1 MGKRAP
7 PPPDYAATAR
17 EQATASRNITEQQ
30 TWANRP
36 DQRTPFGNTTW
47 SNTPEWDEST
57 QQNLN
62 RWTQTTTLDP
72 RSQGALDSQL
82 DLQRGRSDIAGSM
95 LGRVGNELGSMMDW
109 DQFQQGGQAPN
120 APNLQT
126 GVNQQNVS
134 PEQLQRGLDF
144 SGAHQVGPAQFQQGL
159 DFSGAHQVGPA
170 QFQQGLDFSG
180 AQQVGPE
187 QLQRGLDFSGAQQ
200 IDPSQAYVQRA
211 EGAINDRFSAR
222 NEPRFGREQANLETQ
237 LRNRGVKPG
246 DEAYDRSLSD
256 LRQGQNDAREQSQYQ
271 AIIGSGQE
279 GSRMFGMDMNARQQQ
294 VNEAGQRGAFANQ
307 AATNQF
313 GMGLNLRQQQTGELG
328 QQGAF
333 ANQAAGSQF
342 GSGLNLRQQQV
353 GEAGQQGAFSNQ
365 AVGNQFGLGMNLRQ
379 QEVGELGQQGAFA
392 NQSAANQFGMGSSAS
407 GQNFS
412 QGLQAAQFGNNAQQA
427 GFGNQ
432 MQASNYQSQLRQQQ
446 IAEEMQQRGFSLN
459 EVNALLTGQQVGMP
473 SMPNFNTANRGDTPQ
488 LNQAAQN
495 TYQAGLD
502 SANSQNAFIGSLV
515 GAAASPFKAGLP
527 F

>member
-1 MGKRAP
+1 MSKRAP
-7 PPPDYAATAR
+7 KPPDYAATAR

-47 SNTPEWDEST
+47 SNTPQWDEST

-62 RWTQTTTLDP
+62 RWTQSTTLDP

-95 LGRVGNELGSMMDW
+95 LGRVGNELGSTMDW
-109 DQFQQGGQAPN
+109 NQFQQGGQAPT

-134 PEQLQRGLDF
+134 PEQLQR
-144 SGAHQVGPAQFQQGL
+144 GL

-246 DEAYDRSLSD
+246 DEAYDRSLAD

-279 GSRMFGMDMNARQQQ
+279 GSRMFGMDMSA
-294 VNEAGQRGAFANQ
+294 
-307 AATNQF
+307 
-313 GMGLNLRQQQTGELG
+313 
-328 QQGAF
+328 
-333 ANQAAGSQF
+333 
-342 GSGLNLRQQQV
+342 RQQQV
-353 GEAGQQGAFSNQ
+353 GET
-365 AVGNQFGLGMNLRQ
+365 
-379 QEVGELGQQGAFA
+379 GQQGAFA

-446 IAEEMQQRGFSLN
+446 IAEEMQRRGFSLN

-473 SMPNFNTANRGDTPQ
+473 TMPSFNTANRGETPQ

-502 SANSQNAFIGSLV
+502 SANSQNAFMGSLV
-515 GAAASPFKAGLP
+515 GAAASPFRASIP

>member
-1 MGKRAP
+1 MSKRAP
-7 PPPDYAATAR
+7 KPPDYAATAR

-62 RWTQTTTLDP
+62 RWTQSTTLDP

-95 LGRVGNELGSMMDW
+95 LGRVGNELGSTMDW
-109 DQFQQGGQAPN
+109 NQFQQGGQAPN

-144 SGAHQVGPAQFQQGL
+144 SGA
-159 DFSGAHQVGPA
+159 
-170 QFQQGLDFSG
+170 
-180 AQQVGPE
+180 
-187 QLQRGLDFSGAQQ
+187 QQ
-200 IDPSQAYVQRA
+200 IDPSQSYVQRA

-279 GSRMFGMDMNARQQQ
+279 GSRMFGMDMSARQQQ
-294 VNEAGQRGAFANQ
+294 V
-307 AATNQF
+307 
-313 GMGLNLRQQQTGELG
+313 GETG

-333 ANQAAGSQF
+333 ANQASAG
-342 GSGLNLRQQQV
+342 
-353 GEAGQQGAFSNQ
+353 
-365 AVGNQFGLGMNLRQ
+365 
-379 QEVGELGQQGAFA
+379 
-392 NQSAANQFGMGSSAS
+392 QFGMGSSAS

-412 QGLQAAQFGNNAQQA
+412 QGLQGAAFGNQAQQA

-446 IAEEMQQRGFSLN
+446 IAEEMQRRGFSLN

-473 SMPNFNTANRGDTPQ
+473 SMPSFNTANRGETPQ

-502 SANSQNAFIGSLV
+502 SANSQNAFMGSLV
-515 GAAASPFKAGLP
+515 GAAASPFSGM
-527 F
+527 FGGGR